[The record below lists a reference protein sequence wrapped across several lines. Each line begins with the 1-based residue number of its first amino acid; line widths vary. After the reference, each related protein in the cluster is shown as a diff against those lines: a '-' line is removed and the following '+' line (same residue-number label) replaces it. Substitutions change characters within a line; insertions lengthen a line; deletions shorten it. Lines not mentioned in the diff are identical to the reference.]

1 MARTAN
7 HGQWLARHTTR
18 EDEVIEHYLTLKN
31 LHITAAYASLAFFVL
46 RAFWSIRGV
55 SLLQARW
62 VKVVPH
68 VIDTLLFTLGV
79 TLAVILNFWPLPPWL
94 IAKITALVIY
104 ILLGTVAIKRGK
116 TPKTRA
122 YAAAA
127 AVLVFAYIIGA
138 AIERSPLSWLG

>member
-1 MARTAN
+1 M
-7 HGQWLARHTTR
+7 
-18 EDEVIEHYLTLKN
+18 
-31 LHITAAYASLAFFVL
+31 
-46 RAFWSIRGV
+46 
-55 SLLQARW
+55 LQARW